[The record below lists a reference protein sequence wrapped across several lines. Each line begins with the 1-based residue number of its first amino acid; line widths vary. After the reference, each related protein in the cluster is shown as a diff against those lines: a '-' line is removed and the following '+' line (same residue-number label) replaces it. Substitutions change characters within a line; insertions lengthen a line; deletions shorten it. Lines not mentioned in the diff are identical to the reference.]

1 MSEAL
6 TLRVISP
13 KEVIF
18 EGEADMVGL
27 PGTQG
32 AFTVLRN
39 HAPLITTLEKGVIT
53 YRGSGEQGDG
63 KQIEISG
70 GLAAIDRNVV
80 TVCLT

>member
-18 EGEADMVGL
+18 EGEADMVRL

-32 AFTVLRN
+32 EFTVLRN
-39 HAPLITTLEKGVIT
+39 HAPLITTLEKGAIT
-53 YRGSGEQGDG
+53 YRGKGEQGDG
-63 KQIEISG
+63 KRIEIAG
-70 GLAAIDRNVV
+70 GLAAVDRNVV

>member
-53 YRGSGEQGDG
+53 YRGSGDDG